1 MSKQLQRF
9 FRLFCS
15 LSLVVILVFSYVEPV
30 SAQPLLQTPQSQ
42 EEIVQFLF
50 GLAKQT
56 FVSIYQS
63 ELHYEANEHPSEH
76 LGRQVG
82 HAIGRT
88 IAKFLDPFGSDQ

>member
-1 MSKQLQRF
+1 MSKQLRRL

-15 LSLVVILVFSYVEPV
+15 LSLVAILIFTSVEPV
-30 SAQPLLQTPQSQ
+30 RAQPLLQIHPEH
-42 EEIVQFLF
+42 EEVVQFLF

-63 ELHYEANEHPSEH
+63 ELHYEANEHSSEH
-76 LGRQVG
+76 LGRQIG